1 MYGELALAF
10 AGIAV
15 ALALLDRIEKLEA
28 CIRDLCD
35 ILEAMAEH
43 VDFTMEDER

>member
-1 MYGELALAF
+1 MFGELALLF

-15 ALALLDRIEKLEA
+15 ALVLLDRIEKLEA
-28 CIRDLCD
+28 GIRDLCD

-43 VDFTMEDER
+43 VDFSMEEE